1 MLLDFGLDLDD
12 AVHRPR
18 IDASGE
24 GRVTMDRELAP
35 EIRAALAGRF
45 PTEVTESAVGQKLF
59 ANPQIVMRGNAGAA
73 PTPPDTQFAASN
85 AAAAHVQ
92 SPTAAVAIGG

>member
-24 GRVTMDRELAP
+24 GRVVMDRELPP
-35 EIRAALAGRF
+35 EVRAALAGRF
-45 PTEVTESAVGQKLF
+45 PTELAESAVGQKLF
-59 ANPQIVMRGNAGAA
+59 ANPQIVMRGHAGA
-73 PTPPDTQFAASN
+73 PPDAPPAALN

>member
-1 MLLDFGLDLDD
+1 MLLDFDLDLED

-18 IDASGE
+18 IDASGD
-24 GRVTMDRELAP
+24 GKVAIDRELPP

-59 ANPQIVMRGNAGAA
+59 ANPQVVMRGQTGAA
-73 PTPPDTQFAASN
+73 PDEPFAALN

-92 SPTAAVAIGG
+92 SPTAAVARGG